1 MQRPILHTKGNPLW
15 NPHLHREVKVLP
27 VPDKKQFIHLV
38 APTSWSAVVRVSRPA
53 PQLHAL
59 DFAAVAIVP

>member
-1 MQRPILHTKGNPLW
+1 
-15 NPHLHREVKVLP
+15 VKVLP